1 MVPQTIGALA
11 SFLALVAPGIVFE
24 LLRERRR
31 AGARESAF
39 HEASR
44 IAVGSLGFTL
54 ASTAILLTLHAATT
68 SWFGWRLVVDVPALL
83 TQPTYAKQHVVLI
96 GYSVVA
102 ELMLACALALSLDTA
117 LARTRRQPRSMGKQ
131 SAWVKVFREDRPEN
145 ALCWVH
151 VMIEDGTSFFGFL
164 RSYDAA
170 GDPDTREIVLEGT
183 KLTYVG
189 EPVTG
194 GDEKKVT
201 IIGRDWER
209 VVIPGSRIKFMR
221 VQYLDAETGERVDS
235 KRRQRRE
242 VTADAARRTPATPVP
257 DPGTP

>member
-1 MVPQTIGALA
+1 MVPQTIGTLA

-31 AGARESAF
+31 AGAKESAF

-44 IAVGSLGFTL
+44 VAVSSLAFSL
-54 ASTAILLTLHAATT
+54 ASTVILFGLHAAV
-68 SWFGWRLVVDVPALL
+68 SGWFGRRLFVDVPALV
-83 TQPTYAKQHVVLI
+83 TQPDYAKQHVVLI
-96 GYSVVA
+96 GCSVLA
-102 ELMLACALALSLDTA
+102 ELVLACALALAFDFVLGG
-117 LARTRRQPRSMGKQ
+117 RRRQPRSMGKQ

-145 ALCWVH
+145 TLCWVH
-151 VMIEDGTSFFGFL
+151 VMLEDGNSFFGFL

-170 GDPDTREIVLEGT
+170 GDPDTREIVLEGV

-194 GDEKKVT
+194 GGEKKTTV
-201 IIGRDWER
+201 IGRDWER
-209 VVIPGSRIKFMR
+209 VVIPGSRIRYLR
-221 VQYLDAETGERVDS
+221 VQYLHAQSGERVDS
-235 KRRQRRE
+235 SRRPPRE
-242 VTADAARRTPATPVP
+242 VIEDAARRTPVAPVP